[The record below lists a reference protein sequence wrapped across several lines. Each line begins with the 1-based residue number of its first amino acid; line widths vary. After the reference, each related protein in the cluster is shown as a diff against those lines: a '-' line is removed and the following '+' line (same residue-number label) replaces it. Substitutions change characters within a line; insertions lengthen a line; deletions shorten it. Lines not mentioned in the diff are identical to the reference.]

1 MRCEWPKELGC
12 SQVDGGLARQRDN
25 RGHDL
30 RRGLVVAS
38 FRFAASHVAPPAGP
52 RADFLG
58 WFGVRF
64 LRSMTRFGISLP
76 SEVASGPTSSWERG
90 AGNGRPPGAAAH

>member
-1 MRCEWPKELGC
+1 MRPLFSPIGSRALGPVFASTWRLSNAHRLEVATEVHTGQMRCEWPKELGC

-30 RRGLVVAS
+30 RRGLVLAS

-58 WFGVRF
+58 WF
-64 LRSMTRFGISLP
+64 
-76 SEVASGPTSSWERG
+76 
-90 AGNGRPPGAAAH
+90 